1 MTHIEPCSIKINL
14 NLRVFGRKPNGYHE
28 LHTLF
33 WRRPSPEVLTVRFA
47 EGEKSPDKLSVYG
60 AAIPGENLVM
70 RVIEGL
76 RTQDVIAHA
85 FPPLDIA
92 LYKFLPMGSG
102 VGAGSGNAAAI
113 FKWAQRMGVSLDVKN
128 SADYGAD
135 VAFLAGSAGLAYAE
149 GVGEELTAV
158 NEELE
163 LPGMIVFPKWFSST
177 GRAYSLLDDFRKTA
191 GGETTLAEAR
201 AESQNLLNKL
211 LKSEKAGLLPND
223 FLPILSSRH
232 LEYEAFFNDAES
244 LGALAWGLCG
254 SGSALFVLFADR
266 EPLFSL
272 QRFLTGAEWIEKIWM
287 LR

>member
-1 MTHIEPCSIKINL
+1 MPA
-14 NLRVFGRKPNGYHE
+14 R
-28 LHTLF
+28 
-33 WRRPSPEVLTVRFA
+33 
-47 EGEKSPDKLSVYG
+47 
-60 AAIPGENLVM
+60 
-70 RVIEGL
+70 
-76 RTQDVIAHA
+76 
-85 FPPLDIA
+85 
-92 LYKFLPMGSG
+92 
-102 VGAGSGNAAAI
+102 
-113 FKWAQRMGVSLDVKN
+113 SL
-128 SADYGAD
+128 
-135 VAFLAGSAGLAYAE
+135 LAGSAGLAYAE

-201 AESQNLLNKL
+201 AESRDL
-211 LKSEKAGLLPND
+211 LKRLLKGEKAGLLPND

-254 SGSALFVLFADR
+254 SGSALFVLFAGR